1 MSADPNH
8 GHRHDHPHGQ
18 GQGHDHDH
26 DHAHGHPH
34 DHEHGH
40 GHGHGSAHDHHHG
53 PDHGRSHAP
62 DSPPPGPR
70 ETASEDAGSVA
81 LSEALRSSFVIVR
94 VILAFL
100 VLYFLGSGIFEVK
113 TQERALLLRF
123 GQPVVRGGQVELG
136 PGLHWAFPYPIDE
149 HIKIPV
155 AQLQTVVS
163 SVGWY
168 AVSPEQ
174 EAAGIIPDAGGSLNP
189 AIEGYA
195 VTGDGNLIH
204 TRATVRY
211 RITEPLKFYLN
222 HREGAEVMTNLVDNA
237 VMFAAARFRVDDA
250 LRRNVAGFK
259 ETVLKRVNDLVIAHD
274 LGVTIEASD
283 VAVIPPRQVKG
294 DFDAVLSAEAER
306 GKLINEA
313 QGYANRVVN
322 EARGQAT
329 ARINSGETDR
339 NRLVQQ
345 VASEAQKFTS
355 LLPEFRKSPE
365 FFRDRLQSETLRRI
379 FTNAQE
385 KYFSALKPGDELRLQ
400 LSREPVKP
408 TKVQPQ

>member
-1 MSADPNH
+1 MSADHSHSHGPGH
-8 GHRHDHPHGQ
+8 GHSHDHDHSHGH
-18 GQGHDHDH
+18 GHDHDHDH
-26 DHAHGHPH
+26 DHAHPHP
-34 DHEHGH
+34 
-40 GHGHGSAHDHHHG
+40 
-53 PDHGRSHAP
+53 PKP
-62 DSPPPGPR
+62 TPPPSPD
-70 ETASEDAGSVA
+70 TPEDAGSVA

-100 VLYFLGSGIFEVK
+100 VVYFLCSGIFEVK

-123 GQPVVRGGQVELG
+123 GQPVARNGQVELG

-155 AQLQTVVS
+155 AQLQTVQS

-168 AVSPEQ
+168 AVTPEQ
-174 EAAGIIPDAGGSLNP
+174 EAAGIVPDAGGSLNP
-189 AIEGYA
+189 AVEGYG

-222 HREGAEVMTNLVDNA
+222 HNQGAKVMTNLVDNA
-237 VMFAAARFRVDDA
+237 VTYAASRFRVDDA

-259 ETVLKRVNDLVIAHD
+259 ETVLKRVSELVIAHD

-283 VAVIPPRQVKG
+283 VAVIPPRQLKG

-306 GKLINEA
+306 GKLINDA

-329 ARINSGETDR
+329 ARVNAGETDR

-345 VASEAQKFTS
+345 VTSEAQKFTS
-355 LLPEFRKSPE
+355 LLPEFRKNPE
-365 FFRDRLQSETLRRI
+365 FFRDRLQTETLRRI
-379 FTNAQE
+379 LTNAQD

-400 LSREPVKP
+400 LSREPAKP
-408 TKVQPQ
+408 TKVLPP

>member
-1 MSADPNH
+1 MSADH
-8 GHRHDHPHGQ
+8 SHPHGP
-18 GQGHDHDH
+18 GSGHGHDHDH
-26 DHAHGHPH
+26 DH
-34 DHEHGH
+34 GH
-40 GHGHGSAHDHHHG
+40 GHGHDHDHDHDHHH
-53 PDHGRSHAP
+53 PHDHGPAQP
-62 DSPPPGPR
+62 PTPPPATP
-70 ETASEDAGSVA
+70 EDAGSVA

-100 VLYFLGSGIFEVK
+100 VVYFLCSGIFEVK

-123 GQPVVRGGQVELG
+123 GQPVARNGQVELG

-155 AQLQTVVS
+155 AQLQTVQS

-168 AVSPEQ
+168 AVTPEQ
-174 EAAGIIPDAGGSLNP
+174 EAAGIVPDAGGSLNP
-189 AIEGYA
+189 AIEGYG

-222 HREGAEVMTNLVDNA
+222 HSEGAEVMTNLVDNA
-237 VMFAAARFRVDDA
+237 VTYVAGRFRVDDA

-259 ETVLKRVNDLVIAHD
+259 EAVLKRVSELVLAHD

-283 VAVIPPRQVKG
+283 VAVIPPRQLKG

-306 GKLINEA
+306 GKLINDA

-329 ARINSGETDR
+329 ARVNAGETDR

-345 VASEAQKFTS
+345 VTSEAQKFTS
-355 LLPEFRKSPE
+355 LLPEFRKNPE
-365 FFRDRLQSETLRRI
+365 FFRDRLQTETLRRI
-379 FTNAQE
+379 LTNAQD

-400 LSREPVKP
+400 LSREPAKP
-408 TKVQPQ
+408 TKVLPP